1 MYSVYLRS
9 DNCTMRDYVSRVLM
23 MVCDVSE
30 REAREIIMALN
41 RDRWTNRAL
50 VYSAE
55 EVLARHVYA
64 GIRSAGLSAVITPTA
79 EEADDATQSVPL
91 EKEEEEEDDDDECPQ
106 YLDGTCIDSRDLPR
120 YYQ

>member
-23 MVCDVSE
+23 MVCEVSE

-79 EEADDATQSVPL
+79 EEADDAHASVP
-91 EKEEEEEDDDDECPQ
+91 
-106 YLDGTCIDSRDLPR
+106 SRR
-120 YYQ
+120 RRRRTTTTTSAHNI